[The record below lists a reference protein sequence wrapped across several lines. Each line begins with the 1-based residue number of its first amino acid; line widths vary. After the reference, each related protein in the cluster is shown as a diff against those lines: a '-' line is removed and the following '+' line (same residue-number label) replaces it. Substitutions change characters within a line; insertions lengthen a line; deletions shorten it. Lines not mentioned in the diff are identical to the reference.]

1 MLEFQE
7 YNQLMWVPSFA
18 RGKLALP
25 VGNYHCLW
33 EIAWEPWELSWELS
47 FPVKML
53 IFIHN
58 EKGQRKLSSRSR
70 GSSDMIGHK

>member
-25 VGNYHCLW
+25 VGNSVGTLGT
-33 EIAWEPWELSWELS
+33 IMGTQLSRENVNFHS
-47 FPVKML
+47 
-53 IFIHN
+53 
-58 EKGQRKLSSRSR
+58 
-70 GSSDMIGHK
+70 